1 MIIIPAIDIK
11 DNKFVRLVQGNF
23 GNETIYGDN
32 PVAIAKKWQN
42 LGAEY
47 IHIVDLDG
55 AKTGKQANN
64 ETIKKIVK
72 EIDIPVELG
81 GGIRNLDSVKNNL
94 DLGIDRVIIGTA
106 AINDKNFLKQ
116 AVKLYGNRICVSLD
130 AKDGKIAI
138 EGWQK
143 ISKLDAF
150 DYIEDLINIGVE
162 TIVYT
167 DISKD
172 GMLSGPNFKIYEKIV
187 AKFNINVIASGGMS
201 SIDDLKKLNEIGV
214 YGAIIGKALYDKKI
228 DLREAVKC
236 LQKE

>member
-11 DNKFVRLVQGNF
+11 DNKFVRLVQGDFKNA
-23 GNETIYGDN
+23 TVYGDN
-32 PVAIAKKWQN
+32 PATIAKKWQN

-55 AKTGKQANN
+55 AKIGKQVNKDI
-64 ETIKKIVK
+64 IKKIVK

-81 GGIRNLDSVKNNL
+81 GGIRNIDSVKNNL

-106 AINDKNFLKQ
+106 AINDKNFLEK
-116 AVKLYGNRICVSLD
+116 AVELYGNKICVSLD

-150 DYIEDLINIGVE
+150 DYIEYLINIGIK

-172 GMLSGPNFKIYEKIV
+172 GMLLGPNFKIYEKIV
-187 AKFNINVIASGGMS
+187 SKFKIDVIASGGMS
-201 SIDDLKKLNEIGV
+201 CIDDLKKLNEIGV
-214 YGAIIGKALYDKKI
+214 YGAIVGKALYDKKI
-228 DLREAVKC
+228 DLMEAIKC